1 MNKAAGHLKR
11 FLKGGKVKIIV
22 FVGLLGILLIFLSE
36 ITGIKETGESENAD
50 IQNKVSTCAYEDYAQ
65 DMEKRLEKILSKI
78 KGVGKAEVMVTVS
91 GTEEYIYAQEEKI
104 KNGEKDFSTENEY
117 VLIGSGGEKQAL
129 LKKVVNPQIS
139 GIVIICEGGDS
150 NIVKE
155 RVYSSVSAAFEISPS
170 HIYVTKL
177 G

>member
-1 MNKAAGHLKR
+1 MNKIAVHLTKL
-11 FLKGGKVKIIV
+11 LKDGKVKIIV
-22 FVGLLGILLIFLSE
+22 FVGLLGILLIFFSE
-36 ITGIKETGESENAD
+36 FTGKEKSEQAD
-50 IQNKVSTCAYEDYAQ
+50 EQVSTSSYETYAQ

-78 KGVGKAEVMVTVS
+78 EGVGKAEVMVTVS
-91 GTEEYIYAQEEKI
+91 GTEEYIYAQEEKV

-155 RVYSSVSAAFEISPS
+155 RVYSSISAAFEISS
-170 HIYVTKL
+170 SQIYVTKL